1 MITIPPLHRSIIPP
15 RLEACSLPAHGARLD
30 CLNLQLHKFEPPNA
44 FLCAGSASAQL
55 HRPTRKP
62 RCPPQTPANQRSYL
76 LQIAEN
82 KSSGASPSPVACLT
96 LVDDTL
102 RAFLCLPS
110 FSRRASNQAH
120 ITLISS
126 DACAKAALIVLFV
139 TSISLQSHSHRSLH
153 NVSHQN
159 TPLPPATPI
168 TAAEH
173 VLSFFTRENRVCK
186 QAHYEKKSPHIN
198 HPPPHHITTLLA
210 GKSRTTPA
218 FQACIQYSKPFLPP
232 TPNPCPCPRSPS
244 SYPTY
249 CAFIPEAA

>member
-1 MITIPPLHRSIIPP
+1 
-15 RLEACSLPAHGARLD
+15 
-30 CLNLQLHKFEPPNA
+30 
-44 FLCAGSASAQL
+44 
-55 HRPTRKP
+55 
-62 RCPPQTPANQRSYL
+62 
-76 LQIAEN
+76 
-82 KSSGASPSPVACLT
+82 LT

-218 FQACIQYSKPFLPP
+218 FQACIQYSKPSLLPRQTPAHAQDRPPP
-232 TPNPCPCPRSPS
+232 TPRIARSSPKRHKLKK
-244 SYPTY
+244 TERVRQ
-249 CAFIPEAA
+249 INQQHDK